1 MKVFILA
8 YTSILILG
16 SVFSLPADT
25 LLSKALGDYT
35 EQEGLA
41 FIQELKTTGKQV
53 DLYVGIVYHNL
64 AVDCPE
70 KYVDLAIT
78 HLKAAYE
85 IGKNNLALAYWGS
98 ALTIRAGMAAAR
110 KDLVSAAAD
119 LEQGVQKIDAA
130 LTNDAANIALRFLRI
145 INSIKL
151 KKNSPLN
158 RLPLAKEDMR
168 YLEAKYSVFNNS
180 SKSLYKLCEGKIA
193 LAENRI
199 QDALSCL
206 EQAIQLN
213 PQSAAA
219 REAQAI
225 LAELE
230 E

>member
-1 MKVFILA
+1 MKGFILV

-16 SVFSLPADT
+16 SIFSLPADT
-25 LLSKALGDYT
+25 LLEKALGNYT
-35 EQEGLA
+35 EQEGLT
-41 FIQELKTTGKQV
+41 FIKELKAAGKQA
-53 DLYVGIVYHNL
+53 DLYAGLVYHNL
-64 AVDCPE
+64 ALNCPE

-85 IGKNNLALAYWGS
+85 NGNSNLALGYWGS
-98 ALTIRAGMAAAR
+98 ALTIRAGIAAAGG
-110 KDLVSAAAD
+110 DIGNAMTD

-130 LTNDAANIALRFLRI
+130 LTNDTANITLRFLRI

-151 KKNSPLN
+151 KKNSPLD
-158 RLPLAKEDMR
+158 RLELAKEDMR
-168 YLEAKYSVFNNS
+168 YLQTYYGKFNNS

-206 EQAIQLN
+206 EQAIKLC
-213 PQSAAA
+213 PQSATA
-219 REAQAI
+219 REAQAV